1 MLIEALRE
9 DEWLLSVI
17 LEELYANKFIIETD
31 QGTILIKTGME
42 GPRIRIGN
50 ILMLICDTKEAK
62 INQQVKRSNIE
73 QDSFLE
79 NHTAVSLP
87 LLQF

>member
-1 MLIEALRE
+1 MIEALRK
-9 DEWLLSVI
+9 DECLLSVT
-17 LEELYANKFIIETD
+17 LEELYSNKVIIETD
-31 QGTILIKTGME
+31 QGTILIYTGME
-42 GPRIRIGN
+42 GPRIRIG
-50 ILMLICDTKEAK
+50 IIIMLIRDTKEAK

-87 LLQF
+87 LLEF